1 MHPLTIIFGFI
12 LITVA
17 LALGYAAWAHKRQ
30 LAYKERKDALDREA
44 ARKLD
49 GDSDAQREV
58 MELRERIKV
67 LERIA
72 TDANSTESLEIKAIS
87 AEIEK
92 LRDK

>member
-12 LITVA
+12 IIATIIVFGTMA
-17 LALGYAAWAHKRQ
+17 VMQKRQ

-44 ARKLD
+44 ATKLD
-49 GDSDAQREV
+49 CDSDAQKEV

-72 TDANSTESLEIKAIS
+72 TDANSSESLEIKAIS